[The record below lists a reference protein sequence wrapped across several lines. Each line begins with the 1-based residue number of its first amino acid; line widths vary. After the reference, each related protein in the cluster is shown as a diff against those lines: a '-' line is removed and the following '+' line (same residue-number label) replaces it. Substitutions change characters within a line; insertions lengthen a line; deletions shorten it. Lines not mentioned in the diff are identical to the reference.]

1 MKKDIVRI
9 SIDAE
14 KLRAVKQYMEKKE
27 SNLEDELAEQ
37 VQKLYEKYV
46 PANVREY
53 IDDKQEE
60 ESNVKK
66 SGNPV
71 KIKDES
77 INQAI
82 F

>member
-9 SIDAE
+9 SVDAE

-27 SNLEDELAEQ
+27 SKLEDELTEQ

-46 PANVREY
+46 PANVRAY

-60 ESNVKK
+60 ESKVKK
-66 SGNPV
+66 SGSPV

-77 INQAI
+77 IN
-82 F
+82 

>member
-1 MKKDIVRI
+1 MKKDVVRI

-27 SNLEDELAEQ
+27 SNLENELAEQ

-53 IDDKQEE
+53 IDEKQEE
-60 ESNVKK
+60 ESKVKRSENSANK
-66 SGNPV
+66 GR
-71 KIKDES
+71 
-77 INQAI
+77 IN
-82 F
+82 

>member
-9 SIDAE
+9 SVDAE

-27 SNLEDELAEQ
+27 SKLEDELTEQ

-53 IDDKQEE
+53 IDGKQEE
-60 ESNVKK
+60 ESKVKK

-77 INQAI
+77 TNH

>member
-1 MKKDIVRI
+1 MKKDVVRI
-9 SIDAE
+9 SVDAE

-27 SNLEDELAEQ
+27 SNLENELAEQ

-53 IDDKQEE
+53 INDKQEE
-60 ESNVKK
+60 ESKVKK

-71 KIKDES
+71 KIKEES
-77 INQAI
+77 INQ

>member
-1 MKKDIVRI
+1 MKKDVVRI

-27 SNLEDELAEQ
+27 SNLENELVEQ

-53 IDDKQEE
+53 IDEKQEE
-60 ESNVKK
+60 ESKAKK
-66 SGNPV
+66 PENPA

-77 INQAI
+77 ITQ

>member
-1 MKKDIVRI
+1 MKKDIVKI
-9 SIDAE
+9 SIDVE

-27 SNLEDELAEQ
+27 TKLEDELTEQ

-60 ESNVKK
+60 ESKVKK
-66 SGNPV
+66 SGNAV
-71 KIKDES
+71 KVKDES
-77 INQAI
+77 INQL
-82 F
+82 

>member
-9 SIDAE
+9 SVDAE

-27 SNLEDELAEQ
+27 SKLEDELTEQ

-53 IDDKQEE
+53 IYDKQEE
-60 ESNVKK
+60 ESKVKK
-66 SGNPV
+66 SGNLV
-71 KIKDES
+71 KTKDES
-77 INQAI
+77 IIQL
-82 F
+82 

>member
-9 SIDAE
+9 SVDAE

-27 SNLEDELAEQ
+27 SKLEDELTEQ

-60 ESNVKK
+60 ESKVKK
-66 SGNPV
+66 SGNLV
-71 KIKDES
+71 KTKDES
-77 INQAI
+77 IVQL
-82 F
+82 

>member
-27 SNLEDELAEQ
+27 SNLEDELTEQ

-60 ESNVKK
+60 ESKVKK
-66 SGNPV
+66 SENPS
-71 KIKDES
+71 KIRITEP
-77 INQAI
+77 
-82 F
+82 